1 MLDNDGLEMDERHHV
16 MPDGEWIR
24 WARRAVEIPELFL
37 YYHREHGSFVLAA
50 WRNQTQRRCIELHTQ
65 AVPFDRKPLDRNFL
79 ELLCM
84 PIDEKMARMKRKA
97 NEARME
103 RQAGAN
109 ESSDEKADMLKWT
122 KQKGHDESHRNL
134 AIAPFVGGRQG
145 GETLES
151 TRDALKDMTSGKIYS
166 HA

>member
-1 MLDNDGLEMDERHHV
+1 MIDPGLVMDEDHHV
-16 MPDGEWIR
+16 LPDGEWIR
-24 WARRAVEIPELFL
+24 WARRVTDIPELFVYL
-37 YYHREHGSFVLAA
+37 HRFHQTFVLAA
-50 WRNQTQRRCIELHTQ
+50 WKHKGQRRCVELHSQ
-65 AVPFDRKPLDRNFL
+65 EDNFDSAPLDRNFL

-84 PIDEKMARMKRKA
+84 PVDEKMVRMKRKA

-109 ESSDEKADMLKWT
+109 ESSEEKMDMLKWT
-122 KQKGHDESHRNL
+122 KQKGLDESHRNL
-134 AIAPFVGGRQG
+134 ATAPFVGARQG

-151 TRDALKDMTSGKIYS
+151 TKDALKDMTSGKIYS